1 MILTT
6 AGKRRLSLFIFLTL
20 ILCLA
25 FTAFPTFASEGA
37 GGHDGGKLTNLLYR
51 FINFALLVIIL
62 FFVVKKTALKDFFVA
77 RREEI
82 GKRLEGL
89 QKEKDTAEN
98 RYQELEQKLKEFEKS
113 REEILERFRAEGEA
127 EKEKIISHAK
137 ARASQILDQVDETI
151 EREVQAARDRLRQE
165 LVEIAAGKAE
175 EIVRREINDKDQDH
189 LVNEFIERLGT
200 LH

>member
-6 AGKRRLSLFIFLTL
+6 VGQRRAALFICFTL

-25 FTAFPTFASEGA
+25 FTAFPVLASEG
-37 GGHDGGKLTNLLYR
+37 GGHAGGKLMNLLYR

-62 FFVVKKTALKDFFVA
+62 FFVIRKTSLKDFFSA

-82 GKRLEGL
+82 GKKLETL
-89 QKEKDTAEN
+89 QKEKNSAEN
-98 RYQELEQKLKEFEKS
+98 RYKELERKLKEFEKT
-113 REEILERFRAEGEA
+113 REEILERFMAEGEA
-127 EKEKIISHAK
+127 EKEKIISQAK
-137 ARASQILDQVDETI
+137 ARASQILDQVDGTI
-151 EREVQAARDRLRQE
+151 QREVQAARDRLRAE
-165 LVEIAAGKAE
+165 LIEIAAGKAE
-175 EIVRREINDKDQDH
+175 EIVRREINDKDQEH